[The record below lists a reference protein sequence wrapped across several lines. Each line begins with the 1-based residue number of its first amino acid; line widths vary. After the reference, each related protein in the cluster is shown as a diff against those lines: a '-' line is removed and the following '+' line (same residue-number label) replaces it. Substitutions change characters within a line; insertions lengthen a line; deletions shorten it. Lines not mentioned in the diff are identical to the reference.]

1 MIKTLTLA
9 ILMIA
14 STLTGIDP
22 VKNSTKESSGLPTVF
37 YTLGVSPVN
46 FTSINLVGLED
57 TTFTNSELATGSR
70 LVGYVPSTTMHVE
83 RSAAGVCPGCTP
95 TVSFQFNS
103 EAPVFVTVS
112 SHDTLYYSLYEYETL
127 GRVKI
132 TAIWP
137 GQCITN
143 SSNTCVENYGCAS
156 NWFVWL
162 IGIPGTYLGY
172 DVYENGTFQYHTD
185 PIDHEVLLDPTY
197 WTRVE

>member
-1 MIKTLTLA
+1 
-9 ILMIA
+9 
-14 STLTGIDP
+14 
-22 VKNSTKESSGLPTVF
+22 
-37 YTLGVSPVN
+37 
-46 FTSINLVGLED
+46 
-57 TTFTNSELATGSR
+57 
-70 LVGYVPSTTMHVE
+70 MHVE

-185 PIDHEVLLDPTY
+185 PIDHMVMHDGVHFPPCGYNTVTTIVADTGFSVTIVTACSNCINVY
-197 WTRVE
+197 